1 LLQIS
6 KIPYFCPVHTTTT
19 YLKKAA
25 AILLLGLFA
34 FILAEKNTHA
44 HTRYAMEDLQ
54 GHTMV
59 HQPGT
64 CLICEFQMAADADM
78 PACPTLTPPL
88 AFSIHSPETD
98 ITPVSSPDFL
108 QFSLRGPPAI

>member
-1 LLQIS
+1 M
-6 KIPYFCPVHTTTT
+6 HTTPT
-19 YLKKAA
+19 YLKR
-25 AILLLGLFA
+25 LQPLCCWVCLHLFSQK
-34 FILAEKNTHA
+34 KNTHA

-78 PACPTLTPPL
+78 PACPTLNPPL

-98 ITPVSSPDFL
+98 ITPVSSPEFL

>member
-1 LLQIS
+1 M
-6 KIPYFCPVHTTTT
+6 HTTTT